1 MKKNTALRTAAA
13 HVLCAFILASV
24 AIPGS
29 AAAAAQPVRE
39 TVAAPDVGA
48 QADEVPVLP
57 NGDVPGL
64 EVSDVPPVVPD
75 TPRPDPGLLSPEA
88 AQASVEAA
96 AAAAASSTGGPG
108 SGAAG
113 PDASVEAVR
122 SDAFA
127 GAVFDLMNAQ
137 RRAAGVPALIWN
149 QQIANGSQGWANHLR
164 IATADPNF
172 DWAGIHRPDAG
183 ASIIPAGANWY
194 GEIIAF
200 NFSAAS
206 VVDWWMNSPAH
217 RAAMLDPRE
226 THAGVGYV
234 VPTSGPYK
242 GWHLV
247 VSNLAGYPKA
257 APAAPVVPPAPVSPF
272 SDLVRGQ
279 QFLAEM
285 NWMHSKGISTGW
297 TEKNGSRTYRP
308 FEAVSREAM
317 AAFMYRLSGSPAFT
331 PPKKSPFADVSVS
344 HPYYKEIAWL
354 SAKKISTGWKQKNGT
369 TVFRPGAAVSRD
381 AMAAFLYRL
390 KGSPKYTAPKTSPF
404 ADVKKSDQFYKEIS
418 WLSAKGVSTGWPVAG
433 GYSEY
438 RPGQSIARDAM
449 AAFMKRWAS

>member
-1 MKKNTALRTAAA
+1 MKKNTAFRTAAVR
-13 HVLCAFILASV
+13 VLCALALASV
-24 AIPGS
+24 AVPGS
-29 AAAAAQPVRE
+29 AAAAAHPVRG
-39 TVAAPDVGA
+39 TVAVPAVEVQQP
-48 QADEVPVLP
+48 EVP
-57 NGDVPGL
+57 DI
-64 EVSDVPPVVPD
+64 PPVAPD
-75 TPRPDPGLLSPEA
+75 TPKPDPGLLSPEA
-88 AQASVEAA
+88 AQASVDAA
-96 AAAAASSTGGPG
+96 AAAAGVSG
-108 SGAAG
+108 SGAAV

-127 GAVFDLMNAQ
+127 SAVFDLMNAK

-149 QQIANGSQGWANHLR
+149 QQIADGSQGWANHLR
-164 IATADPNF
+164 VATADPNF
-172 DWAGIHRPDAG
+172 DWNGIHRPDAG
-183 ASIIPAGANWY
+183 LSVIPSGANWY

-257 APAAPVVPPAPVSPF
+257 APPAPVSPF
-272 SDLVRGQ
+272 SDLQSGQ
-279 QFLAEM
+279 QFLSEM
-285 NWMHSKGISTGW
+285 NWMHAKRVSTGW
-297 TEKNGSRTYRP
+297 AEKNGTKTYRP

-331 PPKKSPFADVSVS
+331 PPKKSPFADVKTS

-369 TVFRPGAAVSRD
+369 QIFRPGIPVSRD

-390 KGSPKYTAPKTSPF
+390 KGSPKFTAPKTSPF
-404 ADVKKSDQFYKEIS
+404 TDVKKSHQFYKEIS
-418 WLSAKGVSTGWPVAG
+418 WLAADGVSTGWPAAG
-433 GYSEY
+433 GASEY
-438 RPGQSIARDAM
+438 RPGQTIARDAM